1 MKIRKFR
8 QLAFLMAGILSVSM
22 VSTHLTTVSVYADD
36 EETAVVE
43 TVVQEE
49 PSPSE
54 VVQAEA
60 SDENAPGEESGEAA
74 VGIVEEGLE
83 TSSAEAQSME
93 TAPGETPSTEQTSPE
108 TGTVDE
114 AAASAVVVITFEA
127 AEGGMIVPDGQPQTN
142 RLVQSLTVPED
153 FVNVHAEASEGYEFA
168 GWTGDNGFAWEG
180 AELTTAVVPFATAT
194 YQANFRS
201 ITVEVQEELQE
212 ELPEGEAAE
221 EELKKEAEESEDEL
235 KEESDEEADTE
246 KKEKEKS
253 DSEDEKDLLVTIS
266 YVSEDTEMGTVSVSS
281 ESYNTEEQDAELKGS
296 EALPEEGYV
305 FTSWTLNEEEISTEA
320 VFVPEKPEKDIEY
333 VAHFAPE
340 EEEEEEEVKPEQH
353 FSGYANGLFVR
364 VDAPEGAFPENT
376 KMTVTGVDSSAYL
389 GRINDSVAGLVG
401 SARLVDITFT
411 KDDEELQPGV
421 PVQVS
426 LRMGYMDSDLSCKAI
441 HVEED
446 GSVSIVDGAP
456 DGNTFAFDAEH
467 FSEYGVIVLTQFT
480 VISDVAEFEM
490 QNGQAQVSAVIRPED
505 APSKDV
511 TWEIY
516 NINGDIQGVE
526 KKTTAEGAA
535 VTADGVVT
543 AQGPGTI
550 VVRGYLTED
559 DTYNDLVEINVTPI
573 MVKSI
578 TVTISG
584 YDPTKVSSYIL
595 AGTTK
600 QATAT
605 IEPSNAADQN
615 LTWSSS
621 HEGVAT
627 VDQNGLITA
636 VREGTA
642 TITAFNEASELM
654 GSITIR
660 VLDRNPA
667 TATANAY
674 QTNMYLG
681 SIEYQ
686 IPVSQTGATV
696 SQLFDRTHVFRG
708 TEYSFT
714 GTVFYNTSITTSQ
727 TNWQTMQNWTRVTAV
742 RRYDNVNQYQDST
755 GWHNIGSGCLYPE
768 YASISGDPEASENIS
783 TGVTDWGYT
792 TNNGHFYKTLQI
804 SFYNSL
810 TGEIILDPTGA
821 GAKDPYGHGVIRFDN
836 NTNNTLG
843 GISLDDSVSDY
854 YNKTYY
860 IYKDTDA
867 RSQANLQLSEA
878 TVRNYYN
885 NRTPDAVVDGSGTAS
900 VTYNAGSNKHE
911 HYLVLCVIAPKEIQI
926 SYTSPIEATNM
937 PENPGKLPTLKN
949 EGGVAVAN
957 TYTIAPEV
965 PEAEGMIFVG
975 WAYGSHLYRGGDE
988 ITVPHKDVEFVARWI
1003 EADKVVQYAVRPGC
1017 EGMGTVSRTSEIIK
1031 ENMNGSF
1038 AANNDGYHFIRWV
1051 TDPSAPDTSIG
1062 YDNQLCVP
1070 TGLTE
1075 ATTFYA
1081 CFERDPVVYASVLN
1095 GLLDGGTT
1103 EETHKVAYMGGQ
1115 LITATPD
1122 PGCSFESI
1130 SIDGTQ
1136 ITLVDGK
1143 ASTTGLNAYD
1153 IVVDEDGDVKVT
1165 LTSITK
1171 DITVR
1176 VVYSVTAKITLTA
1189 ASDEKV
1195 YDGSPLT
1202 NATVTAEGL
1211 PSGFTVQAT
1220 ASGSATN
1227 VGDAGVNTVDD
1238 GYKILDS
1245 AGVDQ
1250 TAKFTDVTKVDGKLT
1265 IKPASLTITAENKE
1279 FTYTGSAQNW
1289 PKYGVTGLVGSDA
1302 VTAVVTGSITL
1313 PSESPVDNVVESYT
1327 FTSGSAGNYTVTT
1340 VNGKLTMKK
1349 ASQAITI
1356 TAASQE
1362 WPYDGS
1368 AHENTEVKL
1377 TSGSLLTGDTLVAE
1391 ATGSVT
1397 NVADTAEGNNP
1408 VKAGYKVMHGSTDV
1422 TESYAITA
1430 VDGTLTITPVE
1441 LTITAQDKDFTY
1453 DGTAHSWPEY
1463 DVSGLIGTDAV
1474 TAVVTGSIT
1483 LPSES
1488 PVDNVVESYTFTSGS
1503 AGNYTITTED
1513 GELTM
1518 KKASQAI
1525 TITAASD
1532 EWPYDGNAHE
1542 NTLVE
1547 LTGGSLFEGDQL
1559 VAEATGSVTNVSDT
1573 ADGNN
1578 PVAAGYKVMH
1588 GTTDVTENYSITAVA
1603 GTLTIT
1609 PVKLTITAQDKE
1621 FTYDGTAHSWPEYDV
1636 TGLIGTDAVT
1646 AVVTG
1651 SITFPSESPVAN
1663 VVESYEFT
1671 SGDAGN
1677 YTVSTVNGELTML
1690 NASAAITI
1698 TAASDEWPYDGSAH
1712 ENTLVELTEG
1722 SLFEGD
1728 ELVAEATGSVT
1739 NVSDTADG
1747 NNPVATGYKV
1757 MHGTTDVTENYAI
1770 TAVAGKLT
1778 ITPVELTITA
1788 QDKEFTYTGMEQ
1800 SWPEYDVDGLIG
1812 SDAVDAVV
1820 TGGITLPSESPVANV
1835 VESYEFTSGDAG
1847 NYTISTVNGELTML
1861 NASAAITI
1869 TAASDEWPYDGNA
1882 HENTEVKLTSG
1893 SLLTGDTLVAEATGS
1908 VTNVS
1913 DTAEGNNPVK
1923 AGYKIMHG
1931 TTDVTDNYAIK
1942 AVDGTLTITPV
1953 ELIITAQDKEFT
1965 YTGMEQSWPEYDVDG
1980 LIGSDAV
1987 DAVVTGGITLPSESP
2002 VANVVESYEFTS
2014 GDAGNYTVSTVN
2026 GELTMLNA
2034 SAAITITAA
2043 SDEWPYDGSA
2053 HENTL
2058 VELTEG
2064 SLFEGDE
2071 LVAEATGSV
2080 TNVSDTA
2087 DGNNPVVTGYKVMH
2101 GTTDVTENYAITA
2114 VAGTLTI
2121 TPVPLTIAAQDKDF
2135 TYDGTEH
2142 SWPEYDTTGL
2152 IGDDAV
2158 DVTVTGSITF
2168 PSESPVPNV
2177 VESFEFTSGFAD
2189 NYTITTEDGELT
2201 MKKASQAI
2209 TITAV
2214 SDAWPYD
2221 GSAHEN
2227 TEVKLTSGSLLTG
2240 DKLVAEASGS
2250 VTNVLD
2256 TADGN
2261 NPVQETYKVM
2271 HGTTDVTEN
2280 YAITAVAGTLTIT
2293 PVPLT
2298 ITAEDKTFAYDGF
2311 AHSWPE
2317 YDVSGLAGTDEV
2329 TAVVT
2334 GSITLPDESP
2344 VPNVVESYEFT
2355 SGSADNYIVTT
2366 KDGELIVTM
2375 GQNEITITAASD
2387 EWPYDGNTHQNTEVK
2402 LTEGSLLE
2410 GDELVAEAAGS
2421 VTNVSDTAEGNN
2433 PVADGYKIM
2442 HGTTDVTGNYAIT
2455 AVAGK
2460 LTITPVELTI
2470 TAQDK
2475 EFTYDGTAQSW
2486 PEYDVSGL
2494 IGKDEVDVTVT
2505 GSITLPSESPVPNV
2519 VESFEF
2525 TSGSADNYTITA
2537 EDGELTMKK
2546 ASQAIEITAA
2556 SDEWPYDGS
2565 AHENTLVELTG
2576 GSLLEG
2582 DQLVAEAAGSVTNVS
2597 DTADGNNPVLENY
2610 KVMHGETDVTDN
2622 YAITAVAGTLT
2633 ITPVQLTITAQ
2644 DKEFTYNGTAQSW
2657 PEYDVSG
2664 LVGEDDI
2671 EAVVTGS
2678 ITLPSES
2685 PVANVVESFEF
2696 TSGSSDNYTITTED
2710 GELTMKNASRAIT
2723 ITAASDEW
2731 PYDGGAHENTVVELT
2746 DGTLFEGDELVAEA
2760 GGSVTNV
2767 SDTVDGNNPVAE
2779 GYKVMHGETD
2789 VTDNYTVTAVAGTLT
2804 INKLPVVLRTG
2815 SSEKYFDGTDIY
2827 NHELSISING
2837 GDFVKVSEKDGEAEG
2852 VCALVGADLLQYK
2865 FTEQFSNV
2873 ASKPNNLDYSVRREA
2888 QRRMLF
2894 RTPVLKGAGAEPGD
2908 NYDIKVETGTL
2919 TIKERTTPPTPPTP
2933 DPTPT
2938 PTPTVTPPTN
2948 PGTVLGANR
2957 IDPEI
2962 PLAEG
2967 RVLGAARA
2975 QTGDESNLLL
2985 WILLMLASAAGM
2997 AVAYRKARREKESS
3011 R

>member
-1 MKIRKFR
+1 
-8 QLAFLMAGILSVSM
+8 
-22 VSTHLTTVSVYADD
+22 
-36 EETAVVE
+36 
-43 TVVQEE
+43 
-49 PSPSE
+49 
-54 VVQAEA
+54 
-60 SDENAPGEESGEAA
+60 
-74 VGIVEEGLE
+74 
-83 TSSAEAQSME
+83 
-93 TAPGETPSTEQTSPE
+93 
-108 TGTVDE
+108 
-114 AAASAVVVITFEA
+114 
-127 AEGGMIVPDGQPQTN
+127 
-142 RLVQSLTVPED
+142 
-153 FVNVHAEASEGYEFA
+153 
-168 GWTGDNGFAWEG
+168 
-180 AELTTAVVPFATAT
+180 
-194 YQANFRS
+194 
-201 ITVEVQEELQE
+201 
-212 ELPEGEAAE
+212 
-221 EELKKEAEESEDEL
+221 
-235 KEESDEEADTE
+235 
-246 KKEKEKS
+246 
-253 DSEDEKDLLVTIS
+253 
-266 YVSEDTEMGTVSVSS
+266 
-281 ESYNTEEQDAELKGS
+281 
-296 EALPEEGYV
+296 
-305 FTSWTLNEEEISTEA
+305 
-320 VFVPEKPEKDIEY
+320 
-333 VAHFAPE
+333 
-340 EEEEEEEVKPEQH
+340 
-353 FSGYANGLFVR
+353 
-364 VDAPEGAFPENT
+364 
-376 KMTVTGVDSSAYL
+376 
-389 GRINDSVAGLVG
+389 
-401 SARLVDITFT
+401 
-411 KDDEELQPGV
+411 
-421 PVQVS
+421 
-426 LRMGYMDSDLSCKAI
+426 
-441 HVEED
+441 
-446 GSVSIVDGAP
+446 
-456 DGNTFAFDAEH
+456 
-467 FSEYGVIVLTQFT
+467 
-480 VISDVAEFEM
+480 
-490 QNGQAQVSAVIRPED
+490 
-505 APSKDV
+505 
-511 TWEIY
+511 
-516 NINGDIQGVE
+516 
-526 KKTTAEGAA
+526 
-535 VTADGVVT
+535 
-543 AQGPGTI
+543 
-550 VVRGYLTED
+550 
-559 DTYNDLVEINVTPI
+559 
-573 MVKSI
+573 
-578 TVTISG
+578 
-584 YDPTKVSSYIL
+584 
-595 AGTTK
+595 
-600 QATAT
+600 
-605 IEPSNAADQN
+605 
-615 LTWSSS
+615 
-621 HEGVAT
+621 
-627 VDQNGLITA
+627 
-636 VREGTA
+636 
-642 TITAFNEASELM
+642 
-654 GSITIR
+654 
-660 VLDRNPA
+660 
-667 TATANAY
+667 
-674 QTNMYLG
+674 
-681 SIEYQ
+681 
-686 IPVSQTGATV
+686 
-696 SQLFDRTHVFRG
+696 
-708 TEYSFT
+708 
-714 GTVFYNTSITTSQ
+714 
-727 TNWQTMQNWTRVTAV
+727 
-742 RRYDNVNQYQDST
+742 
-755 GWHNIGSGCLYPE
+755 
-768 YASISGDPEASENIS
+768 
-783 TGVTDWGYT
+783 
-792 TNNGHFYKTLQI
+792 
-804 SFYNSL
+804 
-810 TGEIILDPTGA
+810 
-821 GAKDPYGHGVIRFDN
+821 
-836 NTNNTLG
+836 
-843 GISLDDSVSDY
+843 
-854 YNKTYY
+854 
-860 IYKDTDA
+860 
-867 RSQANLQLSEA
+867 
-878 TVRNYYN
+878 
-885 NRTPDAVVDGSGTAS
+885 
-900 VTYNAGSNKHE
+900 
-911 HYLVLCVIAPKEIQI
+911 
-926 SYTSPIEATNM
+926 
-937 PENPGKLPTLKN
+937 
-949 EGGVAVAN
+949 
-957 TYTIAPEV
+957 
-965 PEAEGMIFVG
+965 
-975 WAYGSHLYRGGDE
+975 
-988 ITVPHKDVEFVARWI
+988 
-1003 EADKVVQYAVRPGC
+1003 
-1017 EGMGTVSRTSEIIK
+1017 
-1031 ENMNGSF
+1031 
-1038 AANNDGYHFIRWV
+1038 
-1051 TDPSAPDTSIG
+1051 
-1062 YDNQLCVP
+1062 
-1070 TGLTE
+1070 
-1075 ATTFYA
+1075 
-1081 CFERDPVVYASVLN
+1081 
-1095 GLLDGGTT
+1095 
-1103 EETHKVAYMGGQ
+1103 
-1115 LITATPD
+1115 
-1122 PGCSFESI
+1122 
-1130 SIDGTQ
+1130 
-1136 ITLVDGK
+1136 
-1143 ASTTGLNAYD
+1143 
-1153 IVVDEDGDVKVT
+1153 
-1165 LTSITK
+1165 
-1171 DITVR
+1171 
-1176 VVYSVTAKITLTA
+1176 
-1189 ASDEKV
+1189 
-1195 YDGSPLT
+1195 
-1202 NATVTAEGL
+1202 
-1211 PSGFTVQAT
+1211 
-1220 ASGSATN
+1220 
-1227 VGDAGVNTVDD
+1227 
-1238 GYKILDS
+1238 
-1245 AGVDQ
+1245 
-1250 TAKFTDVTKVDGKLT
+1250 
-1265 IKPASLTITAENKE
+1265 
-1279 FTYTGSAQNW
+1279 
-1289 PKYGVTGLVGSDA
+1289 
-1302 VTAVVTGSITL
+1302 
-1313 PSESPVDNVVESYT
+1313 
-1327 FTSGSAGNYTVTT
+1327 
-1340 VNGKLTMKK
+1340 
-1349 ASQAITI
+1349 
-1356 TAASQE
+1356 
-1362 WPYDGS
+1362 
-1368 AHENTEVKL
+1368 
-1377 TSGSLLTGDTLVAE
+1377 
-1391 ATGSVT
+1391 
-1397 NVADTAEGNNP
+1397 
-1408 VKAGYKVMHGSTDV
+1408 
-1422 TESYAITA
+1422 
-1430 VDGTLTITPVE
+1430 
-1441 LTITAQDKDFTY
+1441 
-1453 DGTAHSWPEY
+1453 
-1463 DVSGLIGTDAV
+1463 
-1474 TAVVTGSIT
+1474 
-1483 LPSES
+1483 
-1488 PVDNVVESYTFTSGS
+1488 
-1503 AGNYTITTED
+1503 
-1513 GELTM
+1513 
-1518 KKASQAI
+1518 
-1525 TITAASD
+1525 
-1532 EWPYDGNAHE
+1532 
-1542 NTLVE
+1542 
-1547 LTGGSLFEGDQL
+1547 
-1559 VAEATGSVTNVSDT
+1559 
-1573 ADGNN
+1573 
-1578 PVAAGYKVMH
+1578 
-1588 GTTDVTENYSITAVA
+1588 
-1603 GTLTIT
+1603 
-1609 PVKLTITAQDKE
+1609 
-1621 FTYDGTAHSWPEYDV
+1621 
-1636 TGLIGTDAVT
+1636 
-1646 AVVTG
+1646 
-1651 SITFPSESPVAN
+1651 
-1663 VVESYEFT
+1663 
-1671 SGDAGN
+1671 
-1677 YTVSTVNGELTML
+1677 
-1690 NASAAITI
+1690 
-1698 TAASDEWPYDGSAH
+1698 
-1712 ENTLVELTEG
+1712 
-1722 SLFEGD
+1722 
-1728 ELVAEATGSVT
+1728 
-1739 NVSDTADG
+1739 
-1747 NNPVATGYKV
+1747 
-1757 MHGTTDVTENYAI
+1757 
-1770 TAVAGKLT
+1770 
-1778 ITPVELTITA
+1778 
-1788 QDKEFTYTGMEQ
+1788 
-1800 SWPEYDVDGLIG
+1800 
-1812 SDAVDAVV
+1812 
-1820 TGGITLPSESPVANV
+1820 
-1835 VESYEFTSGDAG
+1835 
-1847 NYTISTVNGELTML
+1847 
-1861 NASAAITI
+1861 
-1869 TAASDEWPYDGNA
+1869 
-1882 HENTEVKLTSG
+1882 
-1893 SLLTGDTLVAEATGS
+1893 
-1908 VTNVS
+1908 
-1913 DTAEGNNPVK
+1913 
-1923 AGYKIMHG
+1923 
-1931 TTDVTDNYAIK
+1931 
-1942 AVDGTLTITPV
+1942 
-1953 ELIITAQDKEFT
+1953 IITAQDKEFT

-2026 GELTMLNA
+2026 GELTMKKANQ
-2034 SAAITITAA
+2034 AITITAA

-2064 SLFEGDE
+2064 SLFEGDQ